1 MVKILLNGIN
11 GRMGKAIEN
20 LSLQYENLKIVCG
33 VDHKIIENSKTKTYT
48 NINDV
53 TEEIDIIID
62 FTHPNSLNSLLE
74 FATKKNIGIV
84 LCTTGHSPEQIKE
97 ISESTKKIPIFMS
110 YNMSIGINVLQILLQ
125 KGLKSLYKDYDIE
138 VIEKHHNQKLDSPS
152 GTAIMLMNTIENYAK
167 NILNED
173 VTFTYGRSGEK
184 KRYKKEIGVHSIRGG
199 NIIGEHEIMFSGNN
213 EIIELKHTALSRDVF
228 AQGALT
234 AALYLYGKEP
244 NLYNM
249 NSMLNM

>member
-33 VDHKIIENSKTKTYT
+33 VDNKIIENSKTKTYT

-53 TEEIDIIID
+53 KEEIDIIID
-62 FTHPNSLNSLLE
+62 FSHPNSLNSLLE
-74 FATKKNIGIV
+74 FATKKNVGII
-84 LCTTGHSPEQIKE
+84 LCTTGHSPEQINQ
-97 ISESTKKIPIFMS
+97 INQSTKKIPIFMS
-110 YNMSIGINVLQILLQ
+110 YNMSIGINVLQLLLQ

-138 VIEKHHNQKLDSPS
+138 IMEKYHNQKLDSPS
-152 GTAIMLMNTIENYAK
+152 GTAIMLMNTIKDYAK

-173 VTFTYGRSGEK
+173 IFFTYGRSGEK
-184 KRYKKEIGVHSIRGG
+184 KRDKKEVGVHSIRGG
-199 NIIGEHEIMFSGNN
+199 NVVGEHEVMFLGNN

-249 NSMLNM
+249 NSMLTM